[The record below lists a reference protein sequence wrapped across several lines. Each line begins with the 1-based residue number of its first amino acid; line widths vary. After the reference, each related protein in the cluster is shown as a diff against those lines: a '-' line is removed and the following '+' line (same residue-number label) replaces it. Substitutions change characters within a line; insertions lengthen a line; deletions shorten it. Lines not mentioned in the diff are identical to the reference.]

1 MKKKQHR
8 ILLAVIAVI
17 LLIVVTSVAV
27 FAGGMFSRNYKIIK
41 AMKHTFSQGHLLK
54 DLDMSAWTDD
64 ADYHADIRLDADGNG
79 LDVRYDRQKDIM
91 QLSFEKNLQVSFV
104 NVKLS
109 VISQIEGNTI
119 KVQVPAIGDTVY
131 TYDQFDSSGLSFLD
145 GIGSIQS
152 NEAARKLLLDL
163 AKTIRFEKVADGEY
177 ALAGKQTSCD
187 GYETTIPADT
197 VKQLYT
203 ELADAFD
210 EKQLKLLNT
219 LHGGNVREDLEKI
232 LTGMGDIRLTLY
244 MADNTVTDV
253 KLSSD
258 KTGDTIEATLDA
270 AAEQET
276 VRLEVNGALWLQTVY
291 DTGKKELTAS
301 FDDTGRRTIQM
312 EISDTEDGKQIKLE
326 GLQSISCL
334 LGGMDSLI
342 VDEQASDI
350 LQELFGKMFEN
361 TDLNMTLE
369 IADGSTIEA
378 FSGKQVSITE
388 NGTLS
393 LFGILGEILKKF
405 L

>member
-1 MKKKQHR
+1 MTEKFHQ
-8 ILLAVIAVI
+8 LSL
-17 LLIVVTSVAV
+17 
-27 FAGGMFSRNYKIIK
+27 G
-41 AMKHTFSQGHLLK
+41 
-54 DLDMSAWTDD
+54 
-64 ADYHADIRLDADGNG
+64 
-79 LDVRYDRQKDIM
+79 DIM
-91 QLSFEKNLQVSFV
+91 FE
-104 NVKLS
+104 
-109 VISQIEGNTI
+109 NTI
-119 KVQVPAIGDTVY
+119 KVQVPVIGDTVY

-145 GIGSIQS
+145 GIGAIQS

-163 AKTIRFEKVADGEY
+163 AKTIHFEKVAGGEY
-177 ALAGKQTSCD
+177 ALGGKQTSCD

-210 EKQLKLLNT
+210 EKQLKLLDN
-219 LHGGNVREDLEKI
+219 LHGGSVREDLEKI

-253 KLSSD
+253 KLLSD
-258 KTGDTIEATLDA
+258 KTGDTIEATLDP

-312 EISDTEDGKQIKLE
+312 GISDTEDGKQIRLE